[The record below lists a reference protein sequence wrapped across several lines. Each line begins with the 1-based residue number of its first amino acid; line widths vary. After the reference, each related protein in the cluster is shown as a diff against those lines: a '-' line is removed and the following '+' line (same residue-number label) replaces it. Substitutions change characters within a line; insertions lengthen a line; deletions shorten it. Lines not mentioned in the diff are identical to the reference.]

1 MVEKMGKCID
11 EWIRIPQCV
20 EGDKIYHYTT
30 VDGIKG
36 ILENNEFWVTKSDF
50 LNDRLEFKYSLDI
63 LKEVAELYIKNTNIK
78 EKFIK
83 YVADEFE
90 RINND
95 TNGLLSGYYVLS
107 FSKIQDSMLLWAEYS
122 DFMGYCI
129 EFDFNKF
136 KLAMGEKTSL
146 HGEVIYNKEQQ
157 RKLVKETLEKTI
169 AEFNEANNEFKN
181 LFKENPS
188 ISDESLKKLTDYVAV
203 WIYVYGMFFKKECFK
218 GEGEYRFV
226 FSAFHERSDKY
237 TKLNV
242 EDMYFRE
249 RDQVLIPYIKIK
261 YDKSKLPVES
271 VLVGTKNN
279 SDIAVKGIK
288 YFLRKEKM
296 DIPVYKSEI
305 PLRY

>member
-1 MVEKMGKCID
+1 MRKIVQYID
-11 EWIRIPQCV
+11 DFIRIPQCV
-20 EGDKIYHYTT
+20 EEDRIYHYTT
-30 VDGIKG
+30 VEGIKG

-63 LKEVAELYIKNTNIK
+63 LEEVAKLNIKNTNIK

-83 YVADEFE
+83 FVVDEFE

-95 TNGLLSGYYVLS
+95 MDGLLSGEYVLS
-107 FSKIQDSMLLWAEYS
+107 FSKIKDSMLLWAEYS

-129 EFDFNKF
+129 EFEFNKLEM
-136 KLAMGEKTSL
+136 KEKISL
-146 HGEVIYNKEQQ
+146 HGEVIYNKEKQIE
-157 RKLVKETLEKTI
+157 LVKEALEKTI
-169 AEFNEANNEFKN
+169 EENFNEENNEVKN

-188 ISDESLKKLTDYVAV
+188 ISDESLKKLADYVAV
-203 WIYVYGMFFKKECFK
+203 WISVYGMFFKKECFE
-218 GEGEYRFV
+218 GEEEYRFV
-226 FSAFHERSDKY
+226 FSALHEKSDEYQKS
-237 TKLNV
+237 NV
-242 EDMYFRE
+242 DDMYFRE
-249 RDQVLIPYIKIK
+249 RNQVLIPYIKIK
-261 YDKSKLPVES
+261 YNKSKSPVKS

-279 SDIAVKGIK
+279 SDIAVKGIR

>member
-1 MVEKMGKCID
+1 
-11 EWIRIPQCV
+11 
-20 EGDKIYHYTT
+20 
-30 VDGIKG
+30 
-36 ILENNEFWVTKSDF
+36 
-50 LNDRLEFKYSLDI
+50 
-63 LKEVAELYIKNTNIK
+63 
-78 EKFIK
+78 
-83 YVADEFE
+83 
-90 RINND
+90 
-95 TNGLLSGYYVLS
+95 
-107 FSKIQDSMLLWAEYS
+107 MLLWAEYS

-136 KLAMGEKTSL
+136 KLVTEEKISW
-146 HGEVIYNKEQQ
+146 HGEVIYNKEKQIE
-157 RKLVKETLEKTI
+157 LVKEALEKTI
-169 AEFNEANNEFKN
+169 EEDFDEENNEVKN
-181 LFKENPS
+181 LFKENPN

-203 WIYVYGMFFKKECFK
+203 WISVYGMFFKKECFE

-226 FSAFHERSDKY
+226 FSALHEKSDKY
-237 TKLNV
+237 PKLNV

>member
-1 MVEKMGKCID
+1 MGKID
-11 EWIRIPQCV
+11 QYIDDLIRVPQCV
-20 EGDKIYHYTT
+20 EGNRIYHYTT
-30 VDGIKG
+30 VGGIKG

-63 LKEVAELYIKNTNIK
+63 LKEVAKLNIKNTDIK

-83 YVADEFE
+83 YVVDEFE

-95 TNGLLSGYYVLS
+95 MNGLLAGYYVLS

-136 KLAMGEKTSL
+136 KLVTEEKISW
-146 HGEVIYNKEQQ
+146 HGEVIYNKEKQIE
-157 RKLVKETLEKTI
+157 LVKEALEKTI
-169 AEFNEANNEFKN
+169 EEDFDEENNEVKN
-181 LFKENPS
+181 LFKENPN

-203 WIYVYGMFFKKECFK
+203 WISVYGMFFKKECFE

-226 FSAFHERSDKY
+226 FSALHEKSDKY
-237 TKLNV
+237 PKSNV
-242 EDMYFRE
+242 DDMYFRE
-249 RDQVLIPYIKIK
+249 RNQVLIPYIKIK
-261 YDKSKLPVES
+261 YDKSKSPVKS

-279 SDIAVKGIK
+279 SDIAVKGIR

-296 DIPVYKSEI
+296 DIPVYKSKI